1 MDNIADFL
9 IRIKNASMAQQPSL
23 SCPFTKFNE
32 ELAKILK
39 EEGFL
44 EKIEVNGEKVDKKID
59 MTLTKDKNKINI
71 IDVKRVSKPG
81 RRVYIKSKGIRAI
94 RGIGITI
101 ISTPKGLM
109 SAKKALKNGL
119 GGEVVCK
126 VI

>member
-9 IRIKNASMAQQPSL
+9 IRIKNASLAQQPKL

-109 SAKKALKNGL
+109 SARKALKNGL

>member
-44 EKIEVNGEKVDKKID
+44 EKIEVNGEKIDKKID